1 MAVHLSVDS
10 GGTKIKVL
18 AYDDDFKPVL
28 RARAGSLRGNTT
40 SKELVQAHLDDL
52 ISQLSPIHGERI
64 GLISGIFDGNVLK
77 RIGELCPITQRRYCG
92 EPELGY
98 AAACLEGDA
107 MQALSGTG
115 CTLFARKNGAIM
127 ASGGFG
133 SLICDEGSG
142 YRLGKAVLEAAIR
155 DYEDRGPKTMLGE
168 LFCQRMGKN
177 DLREAAWELYRRTEQ
192 STVTYIAACSTLLT
206 TAANAGDEV
215 AKTILKDGAKDVAD
229 QILALHRKAKMPADC
244 PFTISG
250 GSWRGHILYYQTFK
264 ELVQKALPQ
273 AQFVLPKADPI
284 VGAVFLH
291 ASQVHGWSL
300 EQTAEKIGS
309 YYQEEAFFLP

>member
-18 AYDDDFKPVL
+18 AYDDDFKPIL

-40 SKELVQAHLDDL
+40 SSDLVQAHLDDL
-52 ISQLSPIHGERI
+52 ISQLSVLRGEEI
-64 GLISGIFDGNVLK
+64 GLISGILGGDVLK
-77 RIGELCPITQRRYCG
+77 RIEEIAPVNRWRYCG

-115 CTLFARKNGAIM
+115 CSLYARKNESII

-142 YRLGKAVLEAAIR
+142 YRLGKAAWEAAIR
-155 DYEDRGPKTMLGE
+155 DYEGRGPKTVLSE
-168 LFCQRMGKN
+168 LICQYMGKS
-177 DLREAAWELYRRTEQ
+177 DLREAAWELYRWQKQ
-192 STVTYIAACSTLLT
+192 STVTEIAACSRLLT
-206 TAANAGDEV
+206 TAADAGDEV
-215 AKTILKDGAKDVAD
+215 AKQVLRDGAKDVAD
-229 QILALHRKAKMPADC
+229 QILALHRKIDMPDDC

-250 GSWRGHILYYQTFK
+250 GTWRSHILYYQTFK
-264 ELVQKALPQ
+264 ELVLKALPK
-273 AQFVLPKADPI
+273 AQFVVPKGDPI
-284 VGAVFLH
+284 VGAIFLH
-291 ASQVHGWSL
+291 AAEVHGWSL
-300 EQTAEKIGS
+300 TQAAEKLMP
-309 YYQEEAFFLP
+309 YYQEEAFFLQ